1 MKPLPSVL
9 SVSSVVNP
17 FPFLHS
23 LLSIFLLVLIPEA
36 GHAESPRP
44 GPADRTALVDAR
56 GRTIALE
63 IPADRIVS
71 LLPSLTEYLFELDQ
85 GHRLMGR
92 TNWCRFPPET
102 QSIAVVGNPENPVVE
117 SLLTLAPD
125 VILAGPFL
133 REEQVDHLES
143 LHLEVV
149 TFDHYNWSTIVR
161 DLSLLGKIIDREEDV
176 QNLIRRL
183 DEKRRS
189 IAAQSRERGRDKP
202 IRTLLLYSLEPLYSC
217 GADTFVH
224 ELIEAAG
231 GQNLAADSPSPW
243 PMLSL
248 ESVLAKQPEVLL
260 VSSEGGTPEE
270 LIKQIRSLPRDP
282 IWGLLDAVKNNRIYL
297 LDGDT
302 LAVAGPRIVSALDQ
316 IAAALQPD
324 IFDAPPELI
333 HLNLKDER

>member
-1 MKPLPSVL
+1 MF

-17 FPFLHS
+17 SPLSPLQLLS
-23 LLSIFLLVLIPEA
+23 LLLLVLIPEVVC
-36 GHAESPRP
+36 AESPRP
-44 GPADRTALVDAR
+44 GPAERTALEDAR
-56 GRTIALE
+56 GRTVALDK
-63 IPADRIVS
+63 PAGRIVS
-71 LLPSLTEYLFELDQ
+71 LLPSLTEYLFEIDQ
-85 GHRLMGR
+85 GHRLVGR
-92 TNWCRFPPET
+92 THWCRFPPET
-102 QSIAVVGNPENPVVE
+102 QSIAVVGGPENPVVE
-117 SLLTLAPD
+117 SILTLAPD

-143 LHLEVV
+143 LQLEVV
-149 TFDHYNWSTIVR
+149 TFDHSNWATIVR

-176 QNLIRRL
+176 QNLIRQL

-189 IAAQSRERGRDKP
+189 IAAQSRDRGRDKP

-260 VSSEGGTPEE
+260 VSSEGGNPEE
-270 LIKQIRSLPRDP
+270 LMKKIRLLPQDP

-333 HLNLKDER
+333 HLNLKDEQ